1 MSKKR
6 GIYRLFDTN
15 TKSYISVIGG
25 VIRYDKRITYN
36 SAFVYDLQD
45 ALLIKQTISRTYKKY
60 QNKEDIPDYCKK
72 FTIPVLVPVNI
83 SEVLISNSERE
94 FAIRSAP
101 YLGISKEQALVPSG
115 KKFVNISSIFILV
128 SLIRRRCHEELSYVK
143 TIL

>member
-25 VIRYDKRITYN
+25 VIRYDKKITYN

-60 QNKEDIPDYCKK
+60 QKK
-72 FTIPVLVPVNI
+72 KIFQITV
-83 SEVLISNSERE
+83 
-94 FAIRSAP
+94 RS
-101 YLGISKEQALVPSG
+101 
-115 KKFVNISSIFILV
+115 
-128 SLIRRRCHEELSYVK
+128 SLFLS
-143 TIL
+143 LCR

>member
-25 VIRYDKRITYN
+25 VIRYDKKITYN

-101 YLGISKEQALVPSG
+101 YLGISKEQALVNA
-115 KKFVNISSIFILV
+115 KWQK
-128 SLIRRRCHEELSYVK
+128 IRKYKHYFHFGQSY
-143 TIL
+143 